1 MTNEKDQYLEETKE
15 EIVPDPT
22 DPGLEFL
29 NEIDDGDDLGLDNDS
44 LDEDGEDE
52 ELTLSKETMDE
63 LRGELDSIP
72 TTPIVKNGKVTSP
85 IFDEEKVDKHL
96 VDILSA
102 DQELFDGVILPN
114 LKVDHAI
121 KQLSKLLLEARGRG
135 DRKEV
140 EKLSRVLNGINNTAD
155 GTGVDE
161 TLCNNEEVVLQQ
173 GFEYQGSL
181 LSMRDVDIK
190 PKNKELRGQ
199 AAILKITSSLS
210 IGGVVHVPLPHSGF
224 WVSISPPSERAL
236 NRFYSLLA
244 RAKNEL
250 GRSTLGFI
258 FNNDSVV
265 VNNEIFGLIKEH
277 ILDTSFKD
285 VAVTDIDDK
294 ILLND
299 LPILIQG
306 FAATIYPGGFLFRR
320 MCDNTTFSEAG
331 EITTGTCGNIVDTQ
345 ADLKKMFHMDS
356 NRLND
361 TQKEIFSRNRNKSI
375 NLTDYENYIKQAQW
389 LNPGVFEFGAIKVH
403 LKQPTL
409 REHFE
414 DGLTWIED
422 ITEQIDYLVA
432 SSNSNEARQDTID
445 RVTNSTALRKWAH
458 YVDYIEVEDKVIR
471 DRETI
476 RTVVATMGSNDD
488 FTVKFV
494 EEVIKYRNKS
504 IIAVIG
510 IDEYI
515 CPNCGHLNEGIG
527 QEGIG
532 ELTNIIPINPTN
544 LFFIMFITKYQKD
557 TREKVS

>member
-44 LDEDGEDE
+44 LDEDEEDE
-52 ELTLSKETMDE
+52 ELTLTKETMDE

-72 TTPIVKNGKVTSP
+72 TTPIFKNGKVTSP
-85 IFDEEKVDKHL
+85 IFDDEKVDKHL

-161 TLCNNEEVVLQQ
+161 ALCNNEEVVLQQ

-306 FAATIYPGGFLFRR
+306 FAATIYPGGFPFRR

-331 EITTGTCGNIVDTQ
+331 EITTGTCGTIVDTQ

-504 IIAVIG
+504 IIAVVG